1 MGREE
6 LLKLIKD
13 LAKSQWLYGRLLQQI
28 MELDEEA
35 QNDFWD
41 YLEEKKFKDGV
52 EFILAFEGWEL

>member
-1 MGREE
+1 MTREE

-28 MELDEEA
+28 MELDDEA

-41 YLEEKKFKDGV
+41 YLEEKNFKDGV